1 MMALSVGR
9 EIGVNVKSGDDI
21 ASWCMAAMAFLG
33 LAHTFKS
40 GEMIRVGLLTERL
53 TGRTRW
59 LTELFALTMAALF
72 IGYFAWHAVDLVV
85 TSWRINDMS
94 TGVLVVPLWIPQIG
108 FATGLVILFIAIV
121 DELVHVAR
129 RQQAALRERAA
140 QDRRRGDRA
149 RRPERRVGR
158 ERDGPHRHLDPD
170 LGGARRA
177 AGLGRVDRHQP
188 AGLRLARHA
197 VRGRQHSRPAPCSPP
212 RSGATP
218 PTGSWRRC
226 RCSSG
231 WAKSCS
237 APGCRRRCSADWRRG
252 SGAFP
257 GGCCT

>member
-1 MMALSVGR
+1 MGADHGLSDAAAQPPGSLRRALDGLYLLAGYLAGLFLIAIFLVMMALSVGR

-121 DELVHVAR
+121 DELVHVAGGNKPR
-129 RQQAALRERAA
+129 YEREPPKTAEEAIERAA
-140 QDRRRGDRA
+140 
-149 RRPERRVGR
+149 
-158 ERDGPHRHLDPD
+158 
-170 LGGARRA
+170 
-177 AGLGRVDRHQP
+177 
-188 AGLRLARHA
+188 
-197 VRGRQHSRPAPCSPP
+197 
-212 RSGATP
+212 
-218 PTGSWRRC
+218 
-226 RCSSG
+226 SSG
-231 WAKSCS
+231 V
-237 APGCRRRCSADWRRG
+237 
-252 SGAFP
+252 
-257 GGCCT
+257 